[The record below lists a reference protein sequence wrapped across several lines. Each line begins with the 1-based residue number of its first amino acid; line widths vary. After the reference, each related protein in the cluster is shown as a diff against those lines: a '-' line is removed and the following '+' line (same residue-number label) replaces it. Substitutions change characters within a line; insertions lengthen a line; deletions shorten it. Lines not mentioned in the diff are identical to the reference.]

1 MSKAPVFPIQFASYV
16 ESARFGATYCGPVAR
31 RLLNSMPADAS
42 SDEKKAMKIVVDSA
56 DAVAGVI
63 TERERAGVGRVR
75 PMMLAFINAWSGGSE
90 VLGGLSRAD
99 GQLGADAK
107 AMSEALF
114 ADGVSFVK
122 LDANAAWFEGKRRLD
137 RIDDE
142 DLGRKLAALVGEQLV
157 TQMRSTTVSLGNAI
171 GVGTEQIEVPSKT
184 ALAEKVA
191 VFARAV
197 AAYARLL
204 SAKVDETDG
213 DSVDRFRKAMAPLD
227 DYRASRKG
235 SSDDDET
242 ETELPVVPPGAPVP
256 TGHPSPSP
264 FVTEA

>member
-1 MSKAPVFPIQFASYV
+1 
-16 ESARFGATYCGPVAR
+16 
-31 RLLNSMPADAS
+31 MPADAS
-42 SDEKKAMKIVVDSA
+42 ADEKKAMKLVVDSA

-90 VLGGLSRAD
+90 VLGGLARVD

-114 ADGVSFVK
+114 SDGVSFVK
-122 LDANAAWFEGKRRLD
+122 LDATAAWFEGQRRLD

-142 DLGRKLAALVGEQLV
+142 SLGQKLAALVGEQLV
-157 TQMRSTTVSLGNAI
+157 TQMRTTTENLGNAI
-171 GVGTEQIEVPSKT
+171 GVGAEHVELPSGT

-204 SAKVDETDG
+204 SAKVDESDG
-213 DSVDRFRKAMAPLD
+213 DSVDRFRRAMAPLD

-235 SSDDDET
+235 STDEEEDT
-242 ETELPVVPPGAPVP
+242 TDVPPVAPVTPATPVMNGAPVTP
-256 TGHPSPSP
+256 VAGP
-264 FVTEA
+264 FVTE